1 MPAKELL
8 HREFGPQ
15 GLAVVGVSIR
25 ESAAAIRTFRK
36 EFGITYPL
44 LVDGKD
50 EVTPRFNA
58 RGHPTTILI
67 GRNGRII
74 GRIPGERDWG
84 GDAARDLARWLLA
97 AKE

>member
-1 MPAKELL
+1 LPAKEAL
-8 HREFGPQ
+8 HRAFNSQ
-15 GLAVVGVSIR
+15 GLAVVGVSIG
-25 ESAAAIRTFRK
+25 ESAAAVRAFRQ

-50 EVTPRFNA
+50 EVTPRYNA

-67 GRNGRII
+67 GRGGRII

-84 GDAARDLARWLLA
+84 GEAARALARWLLTG
-97 AKE
+97 KE

>member
-1 MPAKELL
+1 MPAKEAL
-8 HREFGPQ
+8 HREFGSQ
-15 GLAVVGVSIR
+15 GLAIVGVSIG
-25 ESAAAIRTFRK
+25 ESATAVRAFRK

-44 LVDGKD
+44 LLDASD

-67 GRNGRII
+67 GRDGRII

-84 GDAARDLARWLLA
+84 GEAARDLARWLLTG
-97 AKE
+97 KE

>member
-1 MPAKELL
+1 MPAKEAL
-8 HREFGPQ
+8 HRELSSR
-15 GLAVVGVSIR
+15 GLAVVGVSIG
-25 ESAAAIRTFRK
+25 ESPAAVRTFRQ
-36 EFGITYPL
+36 EFSITYPL

-67 GRNGRII
+67 GRDGRII

-84 GDAARDLARWLLA
+84 GEAARDLARWLLA
-97 AKE
+97 VKE

>member
-8 HREFGPQ
+8 HRGFSPQ
-15 GLAVVGVSIR
+15 GLAVVGVSIG
-25 ESAAAIRTFRK
+25 ESAAAVRRFRQ

-44 LVDGKD
+44 LMDEKD

-67 GRNGRII
+67 GRDGRII

-84 GDAARDLARWLLA
+84 VEAARDLARWLLA
-97 AKE
+97 L

>member
-1 MPAKELL
+1 LPAKEAL
-8 HREFGPQ
+8 HREFGSQ
-15 GLAVVGVSIR
+15 GLAVVGVSIG
-25 ESAAAIRTFRK
+25 ESVAAVIRFRQ

-67 GRNGRII
+67 GWDGRII

-84 GDAARDLARWLLA
+84 GEAARDLSRLLLA
-97 AKE
+97 AKG

>member
-1 MPAKELL
+1 MPAKETL
-8 HREFGPQ
+8 HRAFNAQ
-15 GLAVVGVSIR
+15 GLAVVGVSIG
-25 ESAAAIRTFRK
+25 ESAAAVRAFRQD
-36 EFGITYPL
+36 FGISYPL
-44 LVDGKD
+44 LLDGKD

-67 GRNGRII
+67 GRGGRIV

-84 GDAARDLARWLLA
+84 GEAARNLVRWLLA

>member
-1 MPAKELL
+1 LPAKERLL
-8 HREFGPQ
+8 REFSPE

-25 ESAAAIRTFRK
+25 ESIAAVRTFRQ

-44 LVDGKD
+44 LLD
-50 EVTPRFNA
+50 EKNEVAARFNA

-84 GDAARDLARWLLA
+84 GEAARDLARWLLA

>member
-1 MPAKELL
+1 MPAKEQL
-8 HREFGPQ
+8 HREFSPQ

-25 ESAAAIRTFRK
+25 ESAAAVRAFRQ

-67 GRNGRII
+67 GRDGRII

-84 GDAARDLARWLLA
+84 GEAARELVGWLLA
-97 AKE
+97 MKE

>member
-1 MPAKELL
+1 LPAKEAL

-15 GLAVVGVSIR
+15 GLAVVGVSIG
-25 ESAAAIRTFRK
+25 ETPAAVRKFRQ
-36 EFGITYPL
+36 ELGITHPL
-44 LVDGKD
+44 LLDARD
-50 EVTPRFNA
+50 EVTSRYNA

-84 GDAARDLARWLLA
+84 GEAARNLARWLLTV
-97 AKE
+97 K

>member
-1 MPAKELL
+1 ML

-15 GLAVVGVSIR
+15 GLAVVGVSIE
-25 ESAAAIRTFRK
+25 ESAATVRAFRQ
-36 EFGITYPL
+36 EFGITHPL
-44 LVDGKD
+44 LLDARD

-67 GRNGRII
+67 GRSSRII

-84 GDAARDLARWLLA
+84 GEAARVLARWLLA
-97 AKE
+97 VKE

>member
-1 MPAKELL
+1 MPAKEAL

-15 GLAVVGVSIR
+15 GLSVIGVSIG
-25 ESAAAIRTFRK
+25 ESAAAVRAFRQ
-36 EFGITYPL
+36 EFGITYTL
-44 LVDGKD
+44 LVDSRD

-67 GRNGRII
+67 GRDGRTI

-84 GDAARDLARWLLA
+84 GETARVLIQWLLI
-97 AKE
+97 AKN

>member
-1 MPAKELL
+1 MPAKEAL
-8 HREFGPQ
+8 HREFGSQ
-15 GLAVVGVSIR
+15 GLAIVGVSIG
-25 ESAAAIRTFRK
+25 ESATAVRAFRK

-44 LVDGKD
+44 LLDASD

-67 GRNGRII
+67 GRGGRII

-84 GDAARDLARWLLA
+84 GEAARDLARWLLA

>member
-1 MPAKELL
+1 MPAKEAL
-8 HREFGPQ
+8 HREFGSQ
-15 GLAVVGVSIR
+15 GLAVVGVSIG
-25 ESAAAIRTFRK
+25 EPAAAVWAFRE

-44 LVDGKD
+44 LLDARD

-74 GRIPGERDWG
+74 GRIPGERDWSG
-84 GDAARDLARWLLA
+84 ETARVLIQWLLI
-97 AKE
+97 AKN